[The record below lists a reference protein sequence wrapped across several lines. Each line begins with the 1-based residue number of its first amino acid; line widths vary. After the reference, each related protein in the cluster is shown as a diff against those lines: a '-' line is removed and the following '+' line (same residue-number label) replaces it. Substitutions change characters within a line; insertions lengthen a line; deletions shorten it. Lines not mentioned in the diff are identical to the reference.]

1 MRVLAEKVSL
11 LVLGPTLALL
21 VGTRFDGF
29 FIAGLLLAVSIAG
42 LVEWLRP
49 AAQWSWVL
57 CAAFL
62 AIAVTL
68 PSWCAFM
75 PLIAYDMARL
85 PAVASPETR
94 AAASDRFP
102 SASPSRPLVVRLP
115 TLCAQSHDFLPP
127 YAGYGCC
134 RYSRFGSPVAPTA
147 SKRWRWRWLHCSD
160 SSWDGPESRRM
171 WRGARCCERRIWLE
185 SPLVR
190 IVCALPIS
198 MRNAPNPFVWQ
209 YSVNA
214 HVSPGKSTTMWA
226 IC

>member
-1 MRVLAEKVSL
+1 MRVLAAKVSL
-11 LVLGPTLALL
+11 LVLGPTLTLL

-62 AIAVTL
+62 AIAVTV

-85 PAVASPETR
+85 PAVASPKTR

-102 SASPSRPLVVRLP
+102 QGLTIPGLSSFVCRRCAHNPMAPCRRTLDLGVAATHALVHPWLRLP
-115 TLCAQSHDFLPP
+115 PNAGDGAGRTARIRPGTGPSLVGCGAARAAAS
-127 YAGYGCC
+127 AGYG
-134 RYSRFGSPVAPTA
+134 SGVHSF
-147 SKRWRWRWLHCSD
+147 
-160 SSWDGPESRRM
+160 ESFAHRRH
-171 WRGARCCERRIWLE
+171 R
-185 SPLVR
+185 
-190 IVCALPIS
+190 
-198 MRNAPNPFVWQ
+198 
-209 YSVNA
+209 
-214 HVSPGKSTTMWA
+214 
-226 IC
+226 

>member
-1 MRVLAEKVSL
+1 MRVLAEKVLL
-11 LVLGPTLALL
+11 LVLGLALAWL
-21 VGTRFDGF
+21 VGVRLDGF

-62 AIAVTL
+62 AIAVTV

-102 SASPSRPLVVRLP
+102 SASQSPASRRSFADAVRTIPWLPAAVGVAATHALVHPWLRLP
-115 TLCAQSHDFLPP
+115 PNAGDGAGRTARIRPGTGPSLVGCGAARAAAS
-127 YAGYGCC
+127 AGYG
-134 RYSRFGSPVAPTA
+134 SGVHSF
-147 SKRWRWRWLHCSD
+147 
-160 SSWDGPESRRM
+160 ESFAHRRH
-171 WRGARCCERRIWLE
+171 R
-185 SPLVR
+185 
-190 IVCALPIS
+190 
-198 MRNAPNPFVWQ
+198 
-209 YSVNA
+209 
-214 HVSPGKSTTMWA
+214 
-226 IC
+226 

>member
-62 AIAVTL
+62 AIAVTV

-102 SASPSRPLVVRLP
+102 SASQSPASRRSFADAVRTVPWLPAAVRWIWVLPLLTLWFTRGSDCLQTLAMALVALLGFVPVSYTHLTLP
-115 TLCAQSHDFLPP
+115 T
-127 YAGYGCC
+127 
-134 RYSRFGSPVAPTA
+134 T
-147 SKRWRWRWLHCSD
+147 
-160 SSWDGPESRRM
+160 
-171 WRGARCCERRIWLE
+171 
-185 SPLVR
+185 
-190 IVCALPIS
+190 
-198 MRNAPNPFVWQ
+198 
-209 YSVNA
+209 
-214 HVSPGKSTTMWA
+214 
-226 IC
+226 